1 MWGIRGLLLV
11 DGLAAIG
18 AAVPLL
24 LFLRWRATKINPE
37 PEVPDALPEEA

>member
-1 MWGIRGLLLV
+1 MFGIRGLLMV

-24 LFLRWRATKINPE
+24 LFLGWRATKSCIALD
-37 PEVPDALPEEA
+37 VPDSN